1 MEKRLTVPIEGLLE
15 NTARRF
21 ILVGGKGGTGK
32 TSISTSIAVKF
43 ATAGQRTLIIST
55 DPAHSLSDSF
65 VQDVSGGNA
74 IKVNGI
80 NDLYAMEINT
90 EAPGSDFKSLAGLE
104 EDEGVSSDL
113 LSGMS
118 QFGLDEMSGL
128 FETVPPGMD
137 EAVALAK
144 VIQLIENEEYQV
156 YDRIIFDTAPTG
168 HTLRLLSLPDF
179 LDGFLGK
186 VLKMRV
192 KMSNAMAGFKS
203 LLGMSGQK
211 DNTVEILEALK
222 ENMGVVRRL
231 FRDKERTEFIIATIP
246 TIMAI
251 NESERLADQ
260 LTLEDI
266 QVQNVIVN
274 QVMPENVDCV
284 FCSVRSKG
292 QKENLEYI
300 RNLFNKYQITEI
312 EFFDKEIRGLEALK
326 EMGSK
331 LLG

>member
-1 MEKRLTVPIEGLLE
+1 MAIEGLLQ
-15 NTARRF
+15 NKTRRF

-32 TSISTSIAVKF
+32 TSISASLAVKF
-43 ATAGQRTLIIST
+43 ASEGQRTLIIST
-55 DPAHSLSDSF
+55 DPAHSLSDSL
-65 VQDVSGGNA
+65 VQDVSGGNP
-74 IKVNGI
+74 IKVNGVK
-80 NDLYAMEINT
+80 DLYAMEINPE
-90 EAPGSDFKSLAGLE
+90 EAGSDFKSLAGLE
-104 EDEGVSSDL
+104 EGESVESDL

-118 QFGLDEMSGL
+118 QFGLDEMSGV
-128 FETVPPGMD
+128 FETAPPGMD

-144 VIQLIENEEYQV
+144 VIQLIENAEYQV
-156 YDRIIFDTAPTG
+156 YERIIFDTAPTG

-186 VLKMRV
+186 LLKMRV

-203 LLGMSGQK
+203 LLGMNAQK
-211 DNTVEILEALK
+211 DNTVEVLEALK
-222 ENMGVVRRL
+222 ESMGIVRRL

-266 QVQNVIVN
+266 QVNNVIVN
-274 QVMPENVDCV
+274 QVMPDNTDCV

-292 QKENLEYI
+292 QKENLDYI
-300 RNLFNKYQITEI
+300 KNLFNKYHITEV
-312 EFFDKEIRGLEALK
+312 EFFDKEIRGLEPLR

-331 LLG
+331 IIV

>member
-1 MEKRLTVPIEGLLE
+1 MPIEGLLE
-15 NTARRF
+15 NKTRRF

-32 TSISTSIAVKF
+32 TSISTSIAVQF
-43 ATAGQRTLIIST
+43 ALKGQKTLIIST
-55 DPAHSLSDSF
+55 DPAHSLSDSLA
-65 VQDVSGGNA
+65 QDVSGGDP
-74 IKVNGI
+74 IKVKGI
-80 NDLYAMEINT
+80 HDLYAMEINP
-90 EAPGSDFKSLAGLE
+90 EDAGGDFKTLAGLE
-104 EDEGVSSDL
+104 EDEAVSSDL
-113 LSGMS
+113 MS
-118 QFGLDEMSGL
+118 SLNQFGLDEMTGI
-128 FETVPPGMD
+128 FETAPPGMD

-144 VIQLIENEEYQV
+144 VIQLIENSEYAV
-156 YDRIIFDTAPTG
+156 YERIIFDTAPTG

-186 VLKMRV
+186 ILRMRV

-203 LLGMSGQK
+203 LLGMNAQK
-211 DNTVEILEALK
+211 DNTIEVLEALK
-222 ENMGVVRRL
+222 ESMGIVRRL

-266 QVQNVIVN
+266 QVENVVVN
-274 QVMPENVDCV
+274 QIMPDNLDCV

-292 QKENLEYI
+292 QQENLDYI
-300 RNLFNKYQITEI
+300 KRLFNKYKITEL
-312 EFFDKEIRGLEALK
+312 EFFDREIRGLEPLQ
-326 EMGSK
+326 EMGKK